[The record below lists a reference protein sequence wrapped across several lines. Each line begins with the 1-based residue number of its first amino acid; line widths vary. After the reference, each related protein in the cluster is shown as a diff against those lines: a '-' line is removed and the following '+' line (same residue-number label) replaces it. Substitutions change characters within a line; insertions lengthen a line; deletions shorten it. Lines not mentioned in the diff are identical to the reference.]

1 MEQREE
7 NEQVKDLDL
16 RKEEANTEPS
26 EQENQSSLHTEHE
39 ENDRSTT
46 VSEQKHVQEVETS
59 PKRTVDDSKNASAQ
73 VGFLNWVIYIYCS
86 LKKQWEN

>member
-1 MEQREE
+1 MEQKEE
-7 NEQVKDLDL
+7 NEQVQDLDL
-16 RKEEANTEPS
+16 RKEEANTELS

-86 LKKQWEN
+86 LKKQ

>member
-1 MEQREE
+1 MEQKEE
-7 NEQVKDLDL
+7 NEQVQDLDL
-16 RKEEANTEPS
+16 RKEEANTEPG

-46 VSEQKHVQEVETS
+46 VSEQKYVQEVETS
-59 PKRTVDDSKNASAQ
+59 PKRTVDYSKNASAH

-86 LKKQWEN
+86 LKKQ

>member
-1 MEQREE
+1 MEQKEE
-7 NEQVKDLDL
+7 NEQVQDLDL

-26 EQENQSSLHTEHE
+26 EHLENQSSLHTEHE

-86 LKKQWEN
+86 LKKQ

>member
-1 MEQREE
+1 MEQKEE
-7 NEQVKDLDL
+7 NEQVQDSDL

-39 ENDRSTT
+39 EKDRSTT
-46 VSEQKHVQEVETS
+46 VSEQKVETS

-86 LKKQWEN
+86 LKKQ

>member
-1 MEQREE
+1 MEQKEE
-7 NEQVKDLDL
+7 NEQVQDLDL
-16 RKEEANTEPS
+16 RKEEANTEPR
-26 EQENQSSLHTEHE
+26 EQENQSFLHPDTEHE

-86 LKKQWEN
+86 LKNQ